1 MRRPLK
7 LGFVATVIS
16 VLVIMMFNST
26 VLAEQKPYTIVQM
39 TTPFGTPMYTEGTAM
54 EEVFKKAGSWVNWK
68 VQETPGAMF
77 VQRYYFENKDKMMSG
92 EVPPVVTSFS
102 ASVMPFV
109 IEGRKPFDKYPV
121 PFSGALFSSPS
132 FITLF
137 ATFDSDIKSA
147 KDFSGKKVGIAE
159 KSRPF
164 TGVLAHMPYFAKGLG
179 IWKKVGWQFIGP
191 VNSKDALLNDRI
203 DVHASTFRG
212 KVELADDGSYICT
225 KMAPATPTME
235 LMNSGR
241 KLQFVGYDPDVIKK
255 SFDFS
260 KDMMVYPVLI
270 KKGAH
275 EGIDQDIWG
284 LIAIGLYRA
293 PSFLPDDVVNEIIRV
308 RHEYRE
314 ELAKYHAIMK
324 FFPEN
329 PYPVGVPEEWVIPG
343 VTKAMKS
350 LNLTIPKGK

>member
-7 LGFVATVIS
+7 LSFAVTVIS
-16 VLVIMMFNST
+16 VLVFIVIHSAA
-26 VLAEQKPYTIVQM
+26 LAEQKPYTIVQM
-39 TTPFGTPMYTEGTAM
+39 TTPFGSPMYTEGTAM
-54 EEVFKKAGSWVNWK
+54 EEVFKKAGSWVSWK

-77 VQRYYFENKDKMMSG
+77 VQRYYFENKDKMIAG
-92 EVPPVVTSFS
+92 KVPPVVTSFS

-132 FITLF
+132 FITLY
-137 ATFDSDIKSA
+137 ATFDPDIKSA

-203 DVHASTFRG
+203 DVHSSTFRA
-212 KVELADDGSYICT
+212 KVELSDDGGYVCT

-241 KLQFVGYDPDVIKK
+241 KLHFVGYDPEIIKK
-255 SFDFS
+255 SYDFS

-270 KKGAH
+270 KKGAY
-275 EGIDQDIWG
+275 EGIEQDIWG

-293 PSFLPDDVVNEIIRV
+293 PSFLPDDVVKEIIRV
-308 RHEYRE
+308 RHEYRD
-314 ELAKYHAIMK
+314 ELAKYHAILK

-329 PYPVGVPEEWVIPG
+329 PYPVGVPEKWVIPS
-343 VTKAMKS
+343 VTKAMKE
-350 LNLTIPKGK
+350 LNLSIPKGK